1 MSFSEGTKQ
10 RLVPFVADNDKDL
23 VLIGRVC
30 TTMITSD
37 MTKGTQKKQAAESL
51 DNGSTLCICWKE
63 IVSAE
68 ILLNFLHK

>member
-1 MSFSEGTKQ
+1 MSFSEGIKQ

-30 TTMITSD
+30 TTMIRSD
-37 MTKGTQKKQAAESL
+37 MTKGTKKKAAESL